1 MRTRTPIKKVATKTE
16 RSSTEQPIRQEIEA
30 VRQRCQVGMGT
41 LHARL
46 SNLEARQADTEDAV
60 VMLTKLTSDDPHQ
73 RTSGFF
79 HKMRR
84 ALRSE
89 G

>member
-16 RSSTEQPIRQEIEA
+16 RPSTKQPIRQEIEA

-41 LHARL
+41 LHAGLR
-46 SNLEARQADTEDAV
+46 NLEARQADTEDAV
-60 VMLTKLTSDDPHQ
+60 EMLTKLTSDDPHQ

-79 HKMRR
+79 HRLRR
-84 ALRSE
+84 TLQAE

>member
-1 MRTRTPIKKVATKTE
+1 MKTRTPIKKIATKTE
-16 RSSTEQPIRQEIEA
+16 RPSTGQPIRQEIEA

-46 SNLEARQADTEDAV
+46 SRLEARQADTEDAV
-60 VMLTKLTSDDPHQ
+60 VMLEKLTSDDPHQ

-79 HKMRR
+79 HQLRR
-84 ALRSE
+84 TLQAE